1 MVITLLV
8 LACGGTTE
16 APTSPAVPEI
26 NPGEML
32 TRASLDIRGVRPNA
46 KDVARIHRT
55 PEDLDTLIDGYL
67 LDDGFPERVM
77 DLYSEVYLTQGEQ
90 YSVPFS
96 AFDFDESINNADYVR
111 SIGDEPL
118 RILAHIAADDL
129 PYTDIVTADWTMHNH
144 VLSQMYPTDYPTG
157 GTGWKV
163 SHYTDERPSAG
174 VLSTNGMWW
183 RYLSTP
189 SNQNRK
195 RANQISRIFLC
206 NDYLTKPISFDRDVN
221 LLDEEAVADAIR
233 NDPGCVSCHVSL
245 DPLASYLYG
254 FWYVDDT
261 SAGDA
266 TIYHPEREQ
275 GFRALGGP
283 DPGYFGQP
291 GSSVADLGHK
301 IASDPRFIECAVETA
316 FTRLMGRDT
325 TLEDSDAL
333 TVHREA
339 FLDGGLTLRSLFS
352 SIVGHPRYRSAT
364 SAPDGFAERKFVT
377 ANLMSSQIKGITG
390 FVWTQGGV
398 DMMRSDAIG
407 VGNLAGRAD
416 GQRMVRN
423 NRSPNATMLLVT
435 ARLAEAA
442 TAHLLG
448 TEAVLEQQNRSVFTE
463 VDFGETIQ
471 SDREAIVAQIQR
483 LHAVVF
489 GRQIE
494 GNGEEVAANLA
505 LFEELMAAT
514 DDPYVSWGGLMIAL
528 LRDPD
533 FVLY

>member
-1 MVITLLV
+1 
-8 LACGGTTE
+8 
-16 APTSPAVPEI
+16 
-26 NPGEML
+26 
-32 TRASLDIRGVRPNA
+32 
-46 KDVARIHRT
+46 
-55 PEDLDTLIDGYL
+55 
-67 LDDGFPERVM
+67 
-77 DLYSEVYLTQGEQ
+77 
-90 YSVPFS
+90 
-96 AFDFDESINNADYVR
+96 
-111 SIGDEPL
+111 
-118 RILAHIAADDL
+118 
-129 PYTDIVTADWTMHNH
+129 
-144 VLSQMYPTDYPTG
+144 
-157 GTGWKV
+157 
-163 SHYTDERPSAG
+163 
-174 VLSTNGMWW
+174 
-183 RYLSTP
+183 
-189 SNQNRK
+189 
-195 RANQISRIFLC
+195 
-206 NDYLTKPISFDRDVN
+206 
-221 LLDEEAVADAIR
+221 
-233 NDPGCVSCHVSL
+233 
-245 DPLASYLYG
+245 
-254 FWYVDDT
+254 
-261 SAGDA
+261 
-266 TIYHPEREQ
+266 
-275 GFRALGGP
+275 
-283 DPGYFGQP
+283 
-291 GSSVADLGHK
+291 
-301 IASDPRFIECAVETA
+301 
-316 FTRLMGRDT
+316 
-325 TLEDSDAL
+325 
-333 TVHREA
+333 
-339 FLDGGLTLRSLFS
+339 
-352 SIVGHPRYRSAT
+352 
-364 SAPDGFAERKFVT
+364 
-377 ANLMSSQIKGITG
+377 MSSQIKGITG